1 MCMAWSLPTQLAPP
15 VSVGGSAFPV
25 ATEIYH
31 TGFLDPSWASKAR
44 TILKQPERW
53 YCPLLSWTQCDFPEV
68 LGLVASPTELPRG
81 LHSFLSLLPATQ
93 PGTPHGIQTLL
104 SQALCSIP
112 TTRILTAI
120 YSVAMSRV
128 CLSLAPFTVWRRVE
142 NYKPVSKTKLPSN
155 AETGKT
161 ATR

>member
-1 MCMAWSLPTQLAPP
+1 MCTAWSLPTQLAPP
-15 VSVGGSAFPV
+15 VSVGGSAVPA
-25 ATEIYH
+25 ATETYH

-44 TILKQPERW
+44 TILKQPER
-53 YCPLLSWTQCDFPEV
+53 CTALFSRGRSVISQKSWVWWHHQRSYLGVFPASSPYSPQRN
-68 LGLVASPTELPRG
+68 LGP
-81 LHSFLSLLPATQ
+81 
-93 PGTPHGIQTLL
+93 PHGIQTLL

-120 YSVAMSRV
+120 YSAAMSRV
-128 CLSLAPFTVWRRVE
+128 CLSLAPFTAWRRAE

-155 AETGKT
+155 AGTGKT